1 MKLSEIAIDGVYQIQ
16 NIRLGRF
23 ADGLN
28 FIYGERDAGKSTLRH
43 LVRGLLFGVERNSLH
58 RELMPGLARGH
69 LVVRGNGGEYRL
81 DRDLTTSDDVVV
93 RSSSGSSSQPMGSL
107 HQLTGQLNADLYDT
121 IFSYSAI
128 QVRDT
133 ATRLSTVLQ
142 TQLGVP
148 RGIAAAGDDGVFQS
162 RKRAS
167 ESRQANLVSLQQRI
181 DRLNRDKQSH
191 LSEFEKTAAARRTR
205 LAELDRQIETVSVQL
220 TGYGVE
226 QKRNQLAALD
236 REISELTILIDET
249 VRRENLA
256 PVANSGPTR
265 VGEPFSALYQRL
277 DEIDNQIRRWRRV
290 QTDIQTQR
298 VRLKDE
304 MVVWN
309 DLTLDSNEHPYHN
322 AREILVALE
331 QKVDQA
337 ERQANQWGA
346 APAQRNDPSQLV
358 RTIQEMCQTM
368 RSDLYGLCQ
377 ELAQQYKHIRHKAA
391 AAELKQLRRCYNEMG
406 ENTERLVRRR
416 ESVVNEIRLVDPAG
430 AEAIHRSE
438 AGFCQCAM
446 HEGYLEARRRFVS
459 GMTISG
465 ETPTPVI
472 RTDLSLPRR
481 RLEVLGSQRLE
492 LQRFLADADSG
503 LVASQSR
510 HAQLIHERELLR
522 QELGKRA
529 QPFDLHHCDEEL
541 NSLNIEYQSL
551 LRLVEEDRR
560 FVSPAPHPILVRA
573 SALLNQ
579 VTEGELSRVW
589 ISDVRDGLDF
599 QVHNRSGLVVSFSAI
614 EPFFQEQI
622 YFCLAI
628 AAKEALHSR
637 GIDVPLMIDDAFNNY
652 SRDRITPVLELMMDL
667 GRAGHQIILLTQ
679 HRYLAD
685 RVPGAP
691 VFELPPSTGFDSPM
705 LRPERS
711 IPLPPLPVAVPE
723 PSHYLPPVAIYDF
736 DSADHFETDPS
747 YPLSKYPPINDVTEY
762 RDQTNFIVPYPGTTR
777 PDARNSTRPNQQY
790 GAVRVAPISVESIGD
805 QLGFTPSVDDQ
816 TSLDRLDLF
825 ELPQLRALSD
835 LQVDTIGQLLELDPE
850 HLPSRLRENGITAE
864 QLNRW
869 QAYVWLLSNIP
880 GLRNSD
886 ARILVACGVT
896 EPEHLATSHGQQL
909 LERIQRF
916 VDSAEGQRFAAN
928 QPTISLDRINGWYR
942 ALNNTRARWQH
953 PDGFSRQARR
963 QRPTYSAGLAN
974 VQNMPRETHTRPTG
988 PRESFATVS
997 PTRTLPESL
1006 NREPLAKNFGERI
1019 PRSNEREVAALTRE
1033 QVPFTPRPPRMRTPE
1048 PAAMVTR
1055 PLPSRSI
1062 SPPIPPI
1069 TRSRS
1074 ATDGLRAENPEVGS
1088 DKYRFYLELKDHL
1101 EAAPSIGP
1109 KIAERFER
1117 IGVQS
1122 VSDFLKQ
1129 TAESM
1134 AAKLKYKRITADVVR
1149 AWQNQTRLVCR
1160 IPNLRGHDAQL
1171 LVACGLTEP
1180 EVIASMQPR
1189 QLLDVVLPFAR
1200 SKDGQKIIRTGKDP
1214 DLAEVTDWI
1223 NWATKTRSILAA

>member
-1 MKLSEIAIDGVYQIQ
+1 MKLSEIAIDGAHPIH
-16 NIRLGRF
+16 NLRLGRF

-28 FIYGERDAGKSTLRH
+28 FVYGERNAGKSSLRH

-69 LVVRGNGGEYRL
+69 LMVRDHGGEFRL
-81 DRDLTTSDDVVV
+81 DRDLTTSDEVIV
-93 RSSSGSSSQPMGSL
+93 RSGSATSSQSIGSL
-107 HQLTGQLNADLYDT
+107 QQLTGQINADLYDT
-121 IFSYSAI
+121 VFSYSAI

-148 RGIAAAGDDGVFQS
+148 RGIAAAGDDGVFQA

-181 DRLNRDKQSH
+181 DRLNRDKQSY
-191 LSEFEKTAAARRTR
+191 LNEFEKSETVRRARM
-205 LAELDRQIETVSVQL
+205 AELDRQIETVSVQL

-226 QKRNQLAALD
+226 QKRNQLAAFD

-249 VRRENLA
+249 VRRENLS
-256 PVANSGPTR
+256 PVAVSGPTR
-265 VGEPFSALYQRL
+265 VGEPFGALYQRL

-459 GMTISG
+459 GTIISG
-465 ETPTPVI
+465 ETTTPVI
-472 RTDLSLPRR
+472 RTDLSSTRR
-481 RLEVLGSQRLE
+481 RLEALGSQRLE
-492 LQRFLADADSG
+492 LQRFLADADAG
-503 LVASQSR
+503 LIVSQSR

-522 QELGKRA
+522 HELGKRT
-529 QPFDLHHCDEEL
+529 QPFDLPRCDEEL
-541 NSLNIEYQSL
+541 HSLNIEYQSL
-551 LRLVEEDRR
+551 LRLVEEDRQ
-560 FVSPAPHPILVRA
+560 FVPPPHPILVRA

-579 VTEGELSRVW
+579 VTEGELSQVW
-589 ISDVRDGLDF
+589 IADVRDGLDF
-599 QVHNRSGLVVSFSAI
+599 QARNRNGLVVNFSAM
-614 EPFFQEQI
+614 EPFFQEQVF
-622 YFCLAI
+622 FCLTI
-628 AAKEALHSR
+628 AAKESLHTR

-652 SRDRITPVLELMMDL
+652 SRDRITPVLELMLDL
-667 GRAGHQIILLTQ
+667 GQAGHQIILLTQ

-685 RVPGAP
+685 RVPGVP
-691 VFELPPSTGFDSPM
+691 VFELPPSTGFDAPTI
-705 LRPERS
+705 RPERS
-711 IPLPPLPVAVPE
+711 TTLPQLPVTVPE
-723 PSHYLPPVAIYDF
+723 PGHYLPPVAIHDF

-762 RDQTNFIVPYPGTTR
+762 RDQTNFIVAYPGATR
-777 PDARNSTRPNQQY
+777 LDARNSTRPNQHS
-790 GAVRVAPISVESIGD
+790 GPMRVAPVSVESIGD
-805 QLGFTPSVDDQ
+805 QLGFTPSVDDR
-816 TSLDRLDLF
+816 TSLDRLELF

-835 LQVDTIGQLLELDPE
+835 LEVDTIGQLLQLDPE
-850 HLPSRLRENGITAE
+850 HLPSRLRESGITAE

-928 QPTISLDRINGWYR
+928 HPTISLDRINGWYR

-953 PDGFSRQARR
+953 PDGFSRQSRR
-963 QRPTYSAGLAN
+963 QRHSYSAGLAHG
-974 VQNMPRETHTRPTG
+974 QNISRESHSRPTT
-988 PRESFATVS
+988 PRDSFATTS
-997 PTRTLPESL
+997 PSRTLPENL
-1006 NREPLAKNFGERI
+1006 NREPLAKSFGERI
-1019 PRSNEREVAALTRE
+1019 PRSNERDVAALTRE

-1048 PAAMVTR
+1048 PATMVTH
-1055 PLPSRSI
+1055 PLPSRTV
-1062 SPPIPPI
+1062 SPAIPPI
-1069 TRSRS
+1069 TRSRP
-1074 ATDGLRAENPEVGS
+1074 ATDNLRAENPEVGS
-1088 DKYRFYLELKDHL
+1088 EKYRFYLELKDHI

-1109 KIAERFER
+1109 KTAERFER

-1122 VSDFLKQ
+1122 VADFLKQ

-1171 LVACGLTEP
+1171 LVACDLTEP

-1223 NWATKTRSILAA
+1223 NWATKTRSIQAA